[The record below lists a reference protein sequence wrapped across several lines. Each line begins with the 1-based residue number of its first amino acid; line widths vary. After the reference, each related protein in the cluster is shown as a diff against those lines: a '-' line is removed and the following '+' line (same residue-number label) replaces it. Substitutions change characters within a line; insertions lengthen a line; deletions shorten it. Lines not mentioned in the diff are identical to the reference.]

1 MALVG
6 SALCSSKSDVR
17 CIGVAPWG
25 KVFGREALEVAPRS
39 PSPYVATSENT
50 GLGAWLEPNHTEFV
64 LVGGDG
70 GKWGCEIP
78 AMTKLEVALGRQY
91 KCPLILLLIQGGV
104 GALRAVHSAVC
115 GGDGKGECAVVIVE
129 DSGGAAS
136 AICHCL
142 DATEMPEGYKLP
154 MDKFEPTDKWLD
166 DPARVQEIREIRDAH
181 KKRKVIGRFSIEQP
195 DADLG
200 ASLLQA
206 ALKLDPAHP
215 EKQLCLAVQLG
226 LLEQADKLLKSRPI
240 RRGEDERQKSLK
252 DALQLAL
259 QLALERGSEKMV
271 DFLLE
276 KGASPETVDF
286 EKLFKEGRS
295 ERVRQ
300 ASIAYIPSAA
310 LTNGWGQ
317 RECGKDLASAANFH
331 PNANFRGLRSAAL
344 QWMPEAVRNDLVHG
358 SDDDFDDLSTLEQ
371 PYLALLFFWS
381 VANSLSSV
389 VSMAERARDKSS
401 TALPRQLWRR
411 TTQPIEMAL
420 IAARMCRA
428 IALDEAKS
436 TLIEQVADRY
446 EGWAIQVINKA
457 KSSDVARDVLL
468 RREKKESGG
477 VTLFS
482 QNLIEIAVACEA
494 KAFLSSPGVQHVLDR
509 MWNGRFA
516 RHGFRQVH
524 AVLGAL
530 LPFLPICRTRG
541 SERAHNVEH
550 CSAWDWPYQV
560 FYRTPMVQHITRV
573 SPLGFEQLRPS
584 VRMAA

>member
-1 MALVG
+1 M
-6 SALCSSKSDVR
+6 
-17 CIGVAPWG
+17 
-25 KVFGREALEVAPRS
+25 
-39 PSPYVATSENT
+39 
-50 GLGAWLEPNHTEFV
+50 
-64 LVGGDG
+64 
-70 GKWGCEIP
+70 
-78 AMTKLEVALGRQY
+78 
-91 KCPLILLLIQGGV
+91 
-104 GALRAVHSAVC
+104 
-115 GGDGKGECAVVIVE
+115 
-129 DSGGAAS
+129 
-136 AICHCL
+136 
-142 DATEMPEGYKLP
+142 
-154 MDKFEPTDKWLD
+154 
-166 DPARVQEIREIRDAH
+166 
-181 KKRKVIGRFSIEQP
+181 EQP

-226 LLEQADKLLKSRPI
+226 LLQQADKLLKSRPI
-240 RRGEDERQKSLK
+240 RRDEDERRKVKK
-252 DALQLAL
+252 DGLQLAL
-259 QLALERGSEKMV
+259 QLALERGSERMV

-295 ERVRQ
+295 DRVRH
-300 ASIAYIPSAA
+300 ASLDNIPSAERSY
-310 LTNGWGQ
+310 GEVPIEPEDGP
-317 RECGKDLASAANFH
+317 ASAANH
-331 PNANFRGLRSAAL
+331 RRPKSIAAHELRTAAL
-344 QWMPEAVRNDLVHG
+344 QWVPVAVRNDLIHG
-358 SDDDFDDLSTLEQ
+358 SEIKRSDDDFDDLSSLEQ

-381 VANSLSSV
+381 VANSMSSV
-389 VSMAERARDKSS
+389 VSSAERAPDMSS

-436 TLIEQVADRY
+436 TLIEKVADRY
-446 EGWAIQVINKA
+446 EGWAIQVISKA

-494 KAFLSSPGVQHVLDR
+494 KAFLSTPGVQHVLDR

-516 RHGFRQVH
+516 AHGFRQLH

-530 LPFLPICRTRG
+530 LPFVPICRTRG
-541 SERAHNVEH
+541 GERGYNVEH
-550 CSAWDWPYQV
+550 CSAWDWPWQI
-560 FYRTPMVQHITRV
+560 FYRTPMVQHITRTAMYIAFLLVYFVV
-573 SPLGFEQLRPS
+573 SCKYSLVDVDKAPPMDSWELLLFVWVVAFLVDEVEQFCASRANNKAHFQQANNVVDAANIVGLLLGAVLRVLS
-584 VRMAA
+584 